1 MTQQPHGSAGYDT
14 DSFAEIAPRSRG
26 LHSDRIASWAAETNQ
41 TIATQIRNWRNV
53 RGLSAQQLSERC
65 ASIGY
70 PIPRNIIANIET
82 GRRGSI
88 TVPEVIIIAMALN
101 VPPILLIYPVGKEL
115 AVRTSPRQD
124 CGTFYAARWFMG
136 DTRPTPDMAGLDEP
150 DDYKSAVLEWESAR
164 DIVQTYQRHGTLV
177 RRYRYVREDVM
188 AQLTRIADPAAA
200 DEEPEVRR
208 IHKRRTDVLVSNLSR
223 AGEALRNHRTLMKKL
238 SLALPAL
245 PPDIELTDD
254 PDAYEAD
261 SS

>member
-14 DSFAEIAPRSRG
+14 DSFAEIAPRSHS
-26 LHSDRIASWAAETNQ
+26 LHSDRIDSWAAETNQ
-41 TIATQIRNWRNV
+41 TIATQIRNWRNA

-82 GRRGSI
+82 GRRGSV
-88 TVPEVIIIAMALN
+88 TVPEAIIIAMALN

-177 RRYRYVREDVM
+177 RRYRYVRDDVM
-188 AQLTRIADPAAA
+188 AQLTRMADPAAA

-223 AGEALRNHRTLMKKL
+223 AGEALRNHRALMQKL
-238 SLALPAL
+238 NLALPAL
-245 PPDIELTDD
+245 PPDIEITDD
-254 PDAYEAD
+254 PAVYEAG